1 MNEYD
6 LKVSLFN
13 SGSIIIKRNI
23 KIRLLIIIYNR
34 SVKKI
39 WNFNWIVLM

>member
-13 SGSIIIKRNI
+13 LGSIIIKRNI

-34 SVKKI
+34 FVKKI
-39 WNFNWIVLM
+39 WYFN

>member
-13 SGSIIIKRNI
+13 LGSIIIKRNI

-34 SVKKI
+34 FVKKI

>member
-13 SGSIIIKRNI
+13 LGSIIIKRNI

-34 SVKKI
+34 FVKKI
-39 WNFNWIVLM
+39 WNFNWIMLM

>member
-13 SGSIIIKRNI
+13 LGSIIIKRNI

-39 WNFNWIVLM
+39 WNFN

>member
-13 SGSIIIKRNI
+13 LGSIIIKRNI

-34 SVKKI
+34 FVKKI
-39 WNFNWIVLM
+39 WYFNWIMLM

>member
-13 SGSIIIKRNI
+13 LGSIIIKRNI

-34 SVKKI
+34 FVKKI
-39 WNFNWIVLM
+39 WNFN

>member
-13 SGSIIIKRNI
+13 LGSIIIKRNI

-39 WNFNWIVLM
+39 WYFN